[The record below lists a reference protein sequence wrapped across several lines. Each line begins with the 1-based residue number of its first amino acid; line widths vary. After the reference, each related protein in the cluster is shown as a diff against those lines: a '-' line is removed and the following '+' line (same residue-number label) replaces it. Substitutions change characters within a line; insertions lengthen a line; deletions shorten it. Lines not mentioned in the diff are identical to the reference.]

1 MSTDYVARV
10 VVVGHEDGVGCPAL
24 TREVKELL
32 GHKGTVVV
40 RVGIK
45 GTLLNDFVD
54 VVAG

>member
-1 MSTDYVARV
+1 LFKTFGSVSTDYVAGV

-32 GHKGTVVV
+32 GHKGTVVI

-45 GTLLNDFVD
+45 GT
-54 VVAG
+54 